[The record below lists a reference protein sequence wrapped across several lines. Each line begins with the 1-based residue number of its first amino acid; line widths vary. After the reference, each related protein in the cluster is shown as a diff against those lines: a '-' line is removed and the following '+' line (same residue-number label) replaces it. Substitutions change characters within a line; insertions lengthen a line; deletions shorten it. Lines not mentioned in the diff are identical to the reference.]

1 MSPFLSSD
9 LDIRQS
15 PIDPLPSENE
25 FTFYNKI
32 QQSDL
37 VPTIS
42 GLLGWTIPRNNIGLL
57 LKSFLP
63 LWNGAAL
70 LLSLY

>member
-1 MSPFLSSD
+1 MSPLLNSD
-9 LDIRQS
+9 LEIRQS
-15 PIDPLPSENE
+15 PVDPIPSENE

-42 GLLGWTIPRNNIGLL
+42 RLLGWTIPRNNIGVLL
-57 LKSFLP
+57 NSFLP
-63 LWNGAAL
+63 FWNGTNFP
-70 LLSLY
+70 